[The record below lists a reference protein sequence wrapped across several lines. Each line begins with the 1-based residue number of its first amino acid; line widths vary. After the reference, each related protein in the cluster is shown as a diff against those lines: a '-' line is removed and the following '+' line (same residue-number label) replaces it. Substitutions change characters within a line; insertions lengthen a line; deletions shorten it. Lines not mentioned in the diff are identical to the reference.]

1 MVYIFLKKKN
11 TLGFVYVSLFNDNDV
26 YIEDIKLFSKYN
38 ESNLQESILYHVC
51 NQYLDYKVNAII
63 SYYDEEQV
71 ASYTRAGF
79 EIEDDLTFLEASLP
93 L

>member
-1 MVYIFLKKKN
+1 M
-11 TLGFVYVSLFNDNDV
+11 
-26 YIEDIKLFSKYN
+26 
-38 ESNLQESILYHVC
+38 QESILYHVC